1 MFEPGLHPT
10 TVFVSRRLNHL
21 QGDVLWTSTRQKDM
35 ISRSLDFS
43 AKPCSMTALQ
53 TWKRPTAAGL
63 TIPLRR

>member
-35 ISRSLDFS
+35 ISLS
-43 AKPCSMTALQ
+43 
-53 TWKRPTAAGL
+53 
-63 TIPLRR
+63 